1 MFGFSPFAT
10 TAFSDILE
18 TNRANQN
25 VTGVEATCSLGSVTV
40 AAEVNITLTD
50 VEATG
55 QVGTVDARCYYQ
67 CHRSRRR
74 SSR

>member
-40 AAEVNITLTD
+40 AAAVNISVT
-50 VEATG
+50 
-55 QVGTVDARCYYQ
+55 
-67 CHRSRRR
+67 
-74 SSR
+74 